1 MCTTAAPSR
10 SSALAPW
17 WGRAHTPPIP
27 SGSSASHQ
35 PRPSYPRG
43 CGSTGPSTQ
52 RRRLSNFPRDPGSQG
67 LPSWV
72 GRSHVCQNIA
82 ELGTRRDIRGV
93 GFGERA
99 ILLPVSSVARR
110 AGELISLVNL
120 SDDVTGLLFVDPP
133 GAATSAGLVGMLGE
147 GATSTRVTLSEEA
160 DSAGLAADAGGV
172 IVRAGPGSTIVYRLY
187 HLDVGDSRQLPPGPR
202 QGEAVDVI
210 DQRSRWFTARHGKR
224 GPR

>member
-1 MCTTAAPSR
+1 MCARTSPSWEPVETFG
-10 SSALAPW
+10 AWA
-17 WGRAHTPPIP
+17 
-27 SGSSASHQ
+27 SGSGPLQRLDAAIASAGLDCRRFQ
-35 PRPSYPRG
+35 
-43 CGSTGPSTQ
+43 ST
-52 RRRLSNFPRDPGSQG
+52 
-67 LPSWV
+67 
-72 GRSHVCQNIA
+72 A
-82 ELGTRRDIRGV
+82 
-93 GFGERA
+93 GERA

-147 GATSTRVTLSEEA
+147 GATSTRVALSEEA

-187 HLDVGDSRQLPPGPR
+187 HLDVGDSRQLPAGPR